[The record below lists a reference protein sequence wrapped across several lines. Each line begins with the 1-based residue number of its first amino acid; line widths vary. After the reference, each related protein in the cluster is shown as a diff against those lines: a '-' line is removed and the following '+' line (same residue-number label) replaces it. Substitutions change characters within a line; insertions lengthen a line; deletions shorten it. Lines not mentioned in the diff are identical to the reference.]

1 VSTDYRNFSTE
12 DLIRDEFFQRWIY
25 FPDEDNTF
33 FWEKFMGENPDKIA
47 AVNEARDFLCLL
59 DFDEGDVFESK
70 VMALKNRIDFTIDHP
85 DRSSRADFIGRSR
98 GRKAAGVTRH
108 WLKIA
113 ATVTL
118 LVVASVIVY
127 RYYNVADIA
136 VLSPGISEQS
146 TLNGERTIISMEDG
160 TRIWLNVASS
170 IRYPETFE
178 GKKTREV
185 FLDGEAFFEVARDTN
200 KPFIVTTQE
209 IQIKVLGTSFNV
221 KSYGREDRIQTTLV
235 EGKVIIE
242 SMDEQPKVVTLA
254 PNQMATYHKESR
266 KIVLNNKT
274 DMDALAGWKDGR
286 LIFDNKPLAEIVV
299 ALERWYDVKIEVQ
312 DQRSL
317 KCHFSAK
324 IENLS
329 LTEVLDLFKAS
340 DGIEY
345 TIQGSEVTIRGSI
358 CEN

>member
-1 VSTDYRNFSTE
+1 VRTDYRNFSTD

-25 FPDEDNTF
+25 FPDEENTF
-33 FWEKFMGENPDKIA
+33 FWEKFLEANPDKMA
-47 AVNEARDFLCLL
+47 AVNEAREFLCLL
-59 DFDEGDVFESK
+59 NFDEGDVFESK
-70 VMALKNRIDFTIDHP
+70 IMALKNRIDFAIDHP
-85 DRSSRADFIGRSR
+85 DRSSRNVIGRGR
-98 GRKAAGVTRH
+98 GRKTAGLTGY

-113 ATVTL
+113 ATVAL
-118 LVVASVIVY
+118 LVVASMVVH
-127 RYYNVADIA
+127 RYYNKADIA
-136 VLSPGISEQS
+136 VVPAGLSEQS
-146 TLNGERTIISMEDG
+146 TLKGERTIISMEDG
-160 TRIWLNVASS
+160 TKIWLNVASS

-178 GKKTREV
+178 GKRTREV

-200 KPFIVTTQE
+200 KPFIVSTQE

-221 KSYGREDRIQTTLV
+221 KSYGKEDRIQTTLV
-235 EGKVIIE
+235 EGKVLIE

-286 LIFDNKPLAEIVV
+286 LIFDNKPLEEIVV
-299 ALERWYDVKIEVQ
+299 ALERWYDVEIEVQ

-329 LTEVLDLFKAS
+329 LTEVLELFKAS

-345 TIQGSEVTIRGSI
+345 TIEGSEVTIRGSI
-358 CEN
+358 CED

>member
-1 VSTDYRNFSTE
+1 MSTDYPNFSTD

-33 FWEKFMGENPDKIA
+33 FWQKFLEENPDKKEV
-47 AVNEARDFLCLL
+47 VNEAREFLCLL

-70 VMALKNRIDFTIDHP
+70 IMALKNRIDFAIDHP
-85 DRSSRADFIGRSR
+85 DLPSRVSSVGGSR
-98 GRKAAGVTRH
+98 GRKTARSVVY

-113 ATVTL
+113 ATVAL
-118 LVVASVIVY
+118 LVVASVLVKRHY
-127 RYYNVADIA
+127 DKAVIA
-136 VLSPGISEQS
+136 VLPPGISEQS
-146 TLNGERTIISMEDG
+146 TLKGERTIITMEDG
-160 TRIWLNVASS
+160 TKIWLNVASN

-185 FLDGEAFFEVARDTN
+185 FLDGEAFFEVAHDAN
-200 KPFIVTTQE
+200 KPFVVRTQE

-221 KSYGREDRIQTTLV
+221 KSYEKEDKIQTTLV
-235 EGKVIIE
+235 EGKVLIE

-286 LIFDNKPLAEIVV
+286 LVFDNKPLEEIVI

-324 IENLS
+324 IENLT
-329 LTEVLDLFKAS
+329 LTEVLELFKAS

-345 TIQGSEVTIRGSI
+345 TIEGSEVIISGSI